1 MKLSGLHWGKSGI
14 AYSENTQRILC
25 CPSCATT
32 KGPRVFVQVL
42 PRLTGIDIALGD
54 WKTGDG
60 RKYER
65 QVSYIK
71 PLNNSMGPKQTKCN
85 LTEQVQKQ
93 DFTAFCVALTTATTP
108 DVPSGSSF
116 QVMTKYCMMWAGG
129 SSTRMLIT
137 CTIEWSKSSWIKGAI
152 EKGANEGQAAFAK
165 DLIAE
170 LRKKLESGAA
180 TGSKKKA
187 TGKRKLEKIRRE
199 EQEDEKASEE
209 KNEPG
214 GPRRRMKDV
223 IASVTETIKPIL
235 TPLFSWASVLCILL
249 LMVFYALVRVEM
261 TMRNMSQVRGSQST
275 GHLSFGMGAERGL
288 WEWIDTRIESVT
300 KEELD
305 GDVLRQNLGD
315 QGLTDE
321 SLEDVENAIRTT
333 EGKLNALKA
342 LIQKRKT

>member
-1 MKLSGLHWGKSGI
+1 M
-14 AYSENTQRILC
+14 RIRKTLKGFYVALLTRQ
-25 CPSCATT
+25 P
-32 KGPRVFVQVL
+32 KGPRYSSSGL
-42 PRLTGIDIALGD
+42 PRLTGIDVALGD
-54 WKTGDG
+54 WKTGEG
-60 RKYER
+60 GKCER

-129 SSTRMLIT
+129 SSTRVLIT

-152 EKGANEGQAAFAK
+152 EKGANEGQVAFAK

-170 LRKKLESGAA
+170 LRKKLESGA
-180 TGSKKKA
+180 TIGSKKKA

-199 EQEDEKASEE
+199 EEEDEEKALEE
-209 KNEPG
+209 KKEPG
-214 GPRRRMKDV
+214 GARRRVIDV
-223 IASVTETIKPIL
+223 IASVTETLTPIL
-235 TPLFSWASVLCILL
+235 KPVSSWTSVLCVLL

-261 TMRNMSQVRGSQST
+261 TMRNMSQVRGPQAT
-275 GHLSFGMGAERGL
+275 GHLSFGRGDERGL

-300 KEELD
+300 KEALD
-305 GDVLRQNLGD
+305 GDSLRQNLGD
-315 QGLTDE
+315 HVLTDE
-321 SLEDVENAIRTT
+321 GLEDVENAIRTT
-333 EGKLNALKA
+333 EGKLKALKA
-342 LIQKRKT
+342 LVKKRKT